1 MSDNEPNDPIVPNN
15 DDGEVRTE
23 EITEAPAEMTA
34 EELAEAK
41 RYGRASL
48 ACGLIDRAVDIGY
61 LAIAAFFLGKP
72 LDDWLMTCPVLSEWD
87 TLRLLML
94 FVLVTVGHMVV
105 SFPLSFYSGHVLE
118 HKFALSKLTF
128 GGWLWRYCKRMGL
141 AVAFGAALFT
151 GLYWL
156 IWLTGAYWWLAAA
169 GAFFLVSIILGQ
181 LAPVLIMPL
190 FYTIEKLDRP
200 ELAERLGK
208 LSEGTGL
215 SIEGIYRIALSEETV
230 KANAMLAG
238 MGATRRVLMG
248 DTLLERFSDDEIE
261 VIFAHEIGHHVHR
274 HLPKLIGVG
283 FLFSVA
289 GFWIC
294 ARVVA
299 AWVGAGGVPID
310 YAHFPVW
317 ALPMIMF
324 VLTLFPTILE
334 PLQNAVSRV
343 FERQADRYA
352 LKRTDLRDE
361 YVAAFQKLSKL
372 NKDDPDPHP
381 LEVFLFHSHPPIGER
396 VRMAEG
402 SKG

>member
-1 MSDNEPNDPIVPNN
+1 MSDENDTNDPIEPKSDEIQAPV
-15 DDGEVRTE
+15 EETTE
-23 EITEAPAEMTA
+23 EAVEMTA

-48 ACGLIDRAVDIGY
+48 ACGLVDRAVDIGY
-61 LAIAAFFLGKP
+61 LAVAAFFLGKP
-72 LDDWLMTCPVLSEWD
+72 LNDWLMTCPVLSKLD

-94 FVLVTVGHMVV
+94 LLIVVGLHMVV
-105 SFPLSFYSGHVLE
+105 SFPVSFYSGHILE
-118 HKFALSKLTF
+118 HKFGLSKLTF
-128 GGWLWRYCKRMGL
+128 GGWLWRYVKRMGL
-141 AVAFGAALFT
+141 AVAFGAFVFT

-169 GAFFLVSIILGQ
+169 GAFFIVSVLLGQ
-181 LAPVLIMPL
+181 LAPVLIIPL
-190 FYTIEKLDRP
+190 FYKIEKLDRP
-200 ELAERLGK
+200 ELAERLAK

-248 DTLLERFSDDEIE
+248 DTLLEKFSDDEIE
-261 VIFAHEIGHHVHR
+261 VIFAHEIGHHVRR
-274 HLPKLIGVG
+274 HLPKLIGIGLV
-283 FLFSVA
+283 FSLA
-289 GFWIC
+289 GFWVC
-294 ARVVA
+294 DRVLT
-299 AWVGAGGVPID
+299 AWVGPSGDAVD
-310 YAHFPVW
+310 YANFPVW

-324 VLTLFPTILE
+324 VLTLFPMILE
-334 PLQNAVSRV
+334 PLQNAVSRA

-352 LKRTDLRDE
+352 LEKTGLRAE
-361 YVAAFQKLSKL
+361 YVAAFQRLSKL

-402 SKG
+402 